1 MGFVDDV
8 VGQWMARAEKSGE
21 MRGAAG
27 KPLLFDAAFEQ
38 TPHELR
44 LTHKILKNA
53 GYVPA
58 EVEMVRSVADF
69 RGAVETEPDP
79 ARRQV
84 LQQRIAELESG
95 IRIRLEQLRRS

>member
-27 KPLLFDAAFEQ
+27 QPLQFDEAFEQ
-38 TPHELR
+38 TPAELR

-58 EVEMVRSVADF
+58 EVEMLRSMADL
-69 RGAVETEPDP
+69 RRAASQASGP
-79 ARRQV
+79 AQRQA

-95 IRIRLEQLRRS
+95 IRIRLEHLRRS

>member
-21 MRGAAG
+21 MRAAAG
-27 KPLLFDAAFEQ
+27 KPLLFDEAFEQ
-38 TPHELR
+38 TPEELR

-58 EVEMVRSVADF
+58 EVEMLRSVADL
-69 RGAVETEPDP
+69 RHAADKEPDV
-79 ARRQV
+79 ARRQA

-95 IRIRLEQLRRS
+95 IRIRLEHLRRS

>member
-21 MRGAAG
+21 MRDAAG
-27 KPLLFDAAFEQ
+27 KPLLFDEAFEQ
-38 TPHELR
+38 TPQELR

-58 EVEMVRSVADF
+58 EVEMLRSVADL
-69 RGAVETEPDP
+69 RGAAEREPDL
-79 ARRQV
+79 ARRRT

-95 IRIRLEQLRRS
+95 IRIRVEHLRRC